1 MCIHFHILKILNIN
15 IFALFN
21 INISKLHK
29 YRSID
34 RVNIFWFLLMN
45 VELLTFDFVYIRM
58 EHCYQFR
65 LSFAC
70 A

>member
-58 EHCYQFR
+58 EHC
-65 LSFAC
+65 
-70 A
+70 

>member
-58 EHCYQFR
+58 EHF
-65 LSFAC
+65 
-70 A
+70 